1 MTPPIRTRPDGTKY
15 PITGK
20 GGGKA
25 RTVVAAGAAATL
37 IAAGPSLGGFG
48 VVGGTGA
55 SVTGGFSSITSSVM
69 RAKVVKAKKV
79 MRSGKPARAWRQLGL
94 RKGKPRRIARAS
106 CVRNSYGQV
115 QTWLRFH
122 PCRSLK
128 RLALPLT
135 DGRGNTVL
143 LTVAWVKMRNANDAR
158 NFKRLIDVH
167 GTGDIK
173 PVAMECGNA
182 SSAWSSPGST
192 TSRGGA
198 ARRSSWPN
206 PSHCVAVHR
215 AICCGRRQASA
226 HISGGRAETRRWPF
240 ELTSGRERPN
250 GEPAST
256 GAAACELTR
265 SLRHVARTAAMSGAS
280 GRRRCSAT
288 THGPHTGYAS
298 RRGAAGKECR

>member
-20 GGGKA
+20 GGGEA

-37 IAAGPSLGGFG
+37 IAAGPSLGGIG

-173 PVAMECGNA
+173 PVAMEMWERKFGVEFTGLNYE
-182 SSAWSSPGST
+182 S
-192 TSRGGA
+192 
-198 ARRSSWPN
+198 RRSRTTVV
-206 PSHCVAVHR
+206 VAESEPLR
-215 AICCGRRQASA
+215 GSASRDLLQATASVGA
-226 HISGGRAETRRWPF
+226 YLRWP
-240 ELTSGRERPN
+240 G
-250 GEPAST
+250 
-256 GAAACELTR
+256 
-265 SLRHVARTAAMSGAS
+265 
-280 GRRRCSAT
+280 
-288 THGPHTGYAS
+288 
-298 RRGAAGKECR
+298 